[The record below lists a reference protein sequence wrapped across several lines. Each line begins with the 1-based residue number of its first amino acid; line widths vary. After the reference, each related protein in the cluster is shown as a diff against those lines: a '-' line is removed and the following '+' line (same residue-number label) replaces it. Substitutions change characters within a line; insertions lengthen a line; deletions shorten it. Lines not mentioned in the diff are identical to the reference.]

1 MSARALTYAYVEQF
15 DGAQN
20 EVRVPSDTLDKGD
33 DAFDDADPDVG
44 GVGEV
49 LELNLLYSEGDCAK
63 LRGVLART
71 R

>member
-20 EVRVPSDTLDKGD
+20 KVRVPSDTLDKGD

-49 LELNLLYSEGDCAK
+49 LELNLLY
-63 LRGVLART
+63 
-71 R
+71 